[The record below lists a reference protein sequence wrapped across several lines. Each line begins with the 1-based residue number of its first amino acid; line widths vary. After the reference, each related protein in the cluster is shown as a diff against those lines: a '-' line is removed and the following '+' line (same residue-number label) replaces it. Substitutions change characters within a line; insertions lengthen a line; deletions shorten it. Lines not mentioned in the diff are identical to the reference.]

1 MVFTI
6 VGCTSCQRPVT
17 SAFSVLIAFLSPT
30 RTRRSEMGQ
39 ETHRRVWQGPRK
51 SHDVRRRATTLYS
64 TPVPS
69 NALYSWGPSA
79 GGLSVGSQLVAN
91 GGDSEGLFRAALL
104 SCGSLLPTGDIS
116 DQQPSFDSVVT
127 HVGCG
132 NAIDK
137 LNCLRGVPA
146 ENLTTAA
153 ALISNI
159 NLFSY
164 GVRAGE
170 SYTSRSISG
179 MLTQN
184 LAGCFCVAVV
194 PSCRWHVPHR
204 TRARCSHCGQDC
216 RHPLHSRSVVLS
228 ICMSVCYIVF

>member
-1 MVFTI
+1 M
-6 VGCTSCQRPVT
+6 
-17 SAFSVLIAFLSPT
+17 
-30 RTRRSEMGQ
+30 
-39 ETHRRVWQGPRK
+39 
-51 SHDVRRRATTLYS
+51 RRRATALHSTL
-64 TPVPS
+64 TLS
-69 NALYSWGPSA
+69 NVVYSWGPSA

-91 GGDSEGLFRAALL
+91 GGDSEGLFRSAVL

-116 DQQPSFDSVVT
+116 DQQPSFDSVVA
-127 HVGCG
+127 HIGCG

-153 ALISNI
+153 ALIPNI

-170 SYTSRSISG
+170 SYTSRSISR

-194 PSCRWHVPHR
+194 PSCRWHVPPR
-204 TRARCSHCGQDC
+204 TRARCGPCGQDC
-216 RHPLHSRSVVLS
+216 GRTLHSRSVVLS
-228 ICMSVCYIVF
+228 VHHTVF